1 MGKNDTLDTTQI
13 QKGDLVRFKTSE
25 EGWKVLYETSTPVSA
40 RKARER
46 LYYYESWRY
55 KESDWFEV
63 TAPFKGVDLL
73 TVKFA
78 KIPGE
83 KPPPTR
89 KSLEASKSFILE
101 IKRPEKAPVYK
112 KQLALF

>member
-1 MGKNDTLDTTQI
+1 MGKKDTLDTTQI
-13 QKGDLVRFKTSE
+13 QKGDLVRFRTSK
-25 EGWKVLYETSTPVSA
+25 EGWRETRPA
-40 RKARER
+40 RRRAGER
-46 LYYYESWRY
+46 LYYYESWGY

-101 IKRPEKAPVYK
+101 IKRSEAAPVYK

>member
-25 EGWKVLYETSTPVSA
+25 EGWKVLYG
-40 RKARER
+40 ER

-101 IKRPEKAPVYK
+101 IKRSEKAPVYK

>member
-13 QKGDLVRFKTSE
+13 QKGDLVRFRRAR
-25 EGWKVLYETSTPVSA
+25 EGWKVLRGEG
-40 RKARER
+40 
-46 LYYYESWRY
+46 LYYGESWGF
-55 KESDWFEV
+55 KDTDWFEV
-63 TAPFKGVDLL
+63 TAPFKGQEIL

-89 KSLEASKSFILE
+89 KSLEASKSYVIE

-112 KQLALF
+112 KQLTLF